1 MEVLCGQG
9 EAFINIFK
17 FTYYILH
24 ILIYVIYI
32 FCFILSDRVGIWYT
46 SLDYY
51 DFQEIYSYMAEETY
65 YLIDFENVGLK
76 GLEGAEKLSAQD
88 HVHLFSTR
96 NAPKI
101 NTATLATFNGKNL
114 VVHEVPA
121 KSQSV
126 DMHLVSYLGY
136 LLGKHDPAPAIVILS
151 NDTDYDDIVQFWKT
165 ELNVIVVRWD
175 HFEDPKPSAP
185 KKAAGKAKPAGKA
198 AAKENAPAS
207 EKAPAAREKAPAKE
221 KAPAAREKAPAKEKA
236 LKTVEPKDKTAV
248 NNAVLKTLSAAK
260 YDNEIVSFCAS
271 QVTKLF
277 TEKNGKQLI
286 YRSIIS
292 KYGQE
297 QGLEIYRQIKK
308 LL

>member
-1 MEVLCGQG
+1 M
-9 EAFINIFK
+9 
-17 FTYYILH
+17 
-24 ILIYVIYI
+24 
-32 FCFILSDRVGIWYT
+32 SDRVGIWYT
-46 SLDYY
+46 LLDYF

-165 ELNVIVVRWD
+165 ELNVTVVRRD
-175 HFEDPKPSAP
+175 HFEDPKPSVP
-185 KKAAGKAKPAGKA
+185 KKTAGKAKASGKT
-198 AAKENAPAS
+198 AAKEKAPAS
-207 EKAPAAREKAPAKE
+207 EKAPVVKPKSPAKE
-221 KAPAAREKAPAKEKA
+221 KAPSAKENALVKEKAP
-236 LKTVEPKDKTAV
+236 KTVEPKDKTAV

-277 TEKNGKQLI
+277 TEKNGKQVI

-292 KYGQE
+292 KFGQE

>member
-1 MEVLCGQG
+1 
-9 EAFINIFK
+9 
-17 FTYYILH
+17 
-24 ILIYVIYI
+24 
-32 FCFILSDRVGIWYT
+32 
-46 SLDYY
+46 
-51 DFQEIYSYMAEETY
+51 MAEETY

-76 GLEGAEKLSAQD
+76 GLEGAEKLTAHD

-101 NTATLATFNGKNL
+101 TTAILANFNGTNL
-114 VVHEVPA
+114 LVHEVPA

-136 LLGKHDPAPAIVILS
+136 LLGSCKPVPKIVILS

-165 ELNVIVVRWD
+165 ELNVAVKRRD
-175 HFEDPKPSAP
+175 KFEESKPAASSKVGTKASAP
-185 KKAAGKAKPAGKA
+185 AKSSTKEKA
-198 AAKENAPAS
+198 AAPAKAKT
-207 EKAPAAREKAPAKE
+207 EKADDAKAQKTGEAKKQKTAGTKAQKAAES
-221 KAPAAREKAPAKEKA
+221 
-236 LKTVEPKDKTAV
+236 KDKTAV
-248 NNAVLKTLSAAK
+248 NNAVMKALSNAK
-260 YDNEIVSFCAS
+260 FDNEIAAFAAS

-277 TEKNGKQLI
+277 SEKNGKQLI

-297 QGLEIYRQIKK
+297 QGLKIYREIKK

>member
-1 MEVLCGQG
+1 
-9 EAFINIFK
+9 
-17 FTYYILH
+17 
-24 ILIYVIYI
+24 
-32 FCFILSDRVGIWYT
+32 
-46 SLDYY
+46 
-51 DFQEIYSYMAEETY
+51 MAEETF

-165 ELNVIVVRWD
+165 ELNVTVVRRD
-175 HFEDPKPSAP
+175 HFEDPKPSVP
-185 KKAAGKAKPAGKA
+185 QKTAGKAKASGKT
-198 AAKENAPAS
+198 AAKEKAPAS
-207 EKAPAAREKAPAKE
+207 EKAPVVKPKSPAKE
-221 KAPAAREKAPAKEKA
+221 KAPAVKEKSPAKEKA
-236 LKTVEPKDKTAV
+236 PSAKENALVKEKAPKTVEPKDKTAV

-292 KYGQE
+292 KFGQE